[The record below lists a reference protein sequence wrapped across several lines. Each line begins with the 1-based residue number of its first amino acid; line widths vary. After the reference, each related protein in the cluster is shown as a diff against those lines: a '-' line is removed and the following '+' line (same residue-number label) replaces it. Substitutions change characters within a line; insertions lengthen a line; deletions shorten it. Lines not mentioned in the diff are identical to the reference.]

1 MALKFNPLTGNF
13 DFTGSGGGG
22 ASYIDGEVAVYADLP
37 LDGTAA
43 LNTAWLV
50 RTASGVW
57 PVTRHQAGI
66 YIRTAT
72 GGSSRDADWTYAGT
86 MPDVFSDAN
95 FTVYDDADTSKN
107 LKFQLSGL
115 TTGTTSTLTV
125 PASGTIALTTT
136 APAAH
141 AASHAAAGSDP
152 VFNQDLNTTN
162 DVEFNLITING
173 IIATSGI
180 PGSSFPLN
188 GEARVVDIASD
199 FYADFAAIDNLTA
212 NRTYELPDASGTI
225 ALTTTAP
232 ASHAHGNLTNAGLVG
247 TTSGL
252 PLKTG
257 AGGIVEAGAFGTAA
271 GAFCEGNDAR
281 LSDARTPTSHT
292 HPATAIS
299 DSTTAG
305 RALLTGADAAAQ
317 RTSLGLGTLAT
328 QSGTFSGTSSGTN
341 TGDQTITLTGDV
353 TGSGTGSFAATIASN
368 AVTNAKL
375 AQVATSTL
383 KGRATAATGNVEDLT
398 AAQARTLLNVADGAT
413 ANSTDAFLLGRANHT
428 GTQAVGTI
436 TGLGGAATM
445 SVGTTVGTVAA
456 GDDSRL
462 SDSRTPTAHVHGNIT
477 NDGKVG
483 STSGVPVVTTT
494 NGAVTTLALGTA
506 NQVLRVNSGATGV
519 EFGTV
524 SGGVTGVDATT
535 TDVFSVSGVNLVADA
550 SAQIDSSDPFVQY
563 NTTSGKLVYA
573 NPLRRTA
580 TGSFYV
586 GLAPTSTSI
595 GSDAINIQ
603 SRRTAATRVASGQY
617 AINIGDG
624 TASAR
629 GTIVIDGEGG
639 AVANSNNA
647 IAIGS
652 ITQSTGGSATI
663 AIGNQVIASGSSSI
677 AIGTY
682 ATTSSGAQ
690 SMAIGREV
698 YATATNSVGVGYS
711 MTVSGVNATAV
722 GVAVNASLYGQ
733 FATRPFLAVTWSG
746 QTTTATPAIL
756 NLEGVATNRFTIA
769 ATTALAVDILLVARR
784 ATTQDK
790 WLVARRFLGIRR
802 DASNN
807 TSLIGTVQTL
817 GTDQSTGSPTWTF
830 ALTADDTNE
839 ALQLEVTGAASE
851 TVEWRATAFYRV
863 A

>member
-257 AGGIVEAGAFGTAA
+257 TGGIVEAGAFGATSGTFA
-271 GAFCEGNDAR
+271 EGNDSRFHTRSHAVTST
-281 LSDARTPTSHT
+281 SDH
-292 HPATAIS
+292 
-299 DSTTAG
+299 TAG
-305 RALLTGADAAAQ
+305 NNMVFYSNGSGQLVELALGA
-317 RTSLGLGTLAT
+317 
-328 QSGTFSGTSSGTN
+328 SGTILTSAGTTSAPTFSTPAAGGTKTYA
-341 TGDQTITLTGDV
+341 V
-353 TGSGTGSFAATIASN
+353 FAATDNQPPASAFATLDTRNSTATLDFDSATDEN
-368 AVTNAKL
+368 AVFVGITPEAASL
-375 AQVATSTL
+375 GSGLIVRLHWMATTATSGNVRWGVQFERSNTDL
-383 KGRATAATGNVEDLT
+383 DSDSFDTAVEATAA
-398 AAQARTLLNVADGAT
+398 
-413 ANSTDAFLLGRANHT
+413 ANA
-428 GTQAVGTI
+428 
-436 TGLGGAATM
+436 
-445 SVGTTVGTVAA
+445 
-456 GDDSRL
+456 
-462 SDSRTPTAHVHGNIT
+462 
-477 NDGKVG
+477 
-483 STSGVPVVTTT
+483 TSG
-494 NGAVTTLALGTA
+494 
-506 NQVLRVNSGATGV
+506 
-519 EFGTV
+519 
-524 SGGVTGVDATT
+524 
-535 TDVFSVSGVNLVADA
+535 
-550 SAQIDSSDPFVQY
+550 I
-563 NTTSGKLVYA
+563 
-573 NPLRRTA
+573 
-580 TGSFYV
+580 
-586 GLAPTSTSI
+586 I
-595 GSDAINIQ
+595 
-603 SRRTAATRVASGQY
+603 
-617 AINIGDG
+617 
-624 TASAR
+624 
-629 GTIVIDGEGG
+629 
-639 AVANSNNA
+639 
-647 IAIGS
+647 
-652 ITQSTGGSATI
+652 
-663 AIGNQVIASGSSSI
+663 
-677 AIGTY
+677 
-682 ATTSSGAQ
+682 
-690 SMAIGREV
+690 
-698 YATATNSVGVGYS
+698 
-711 MTVSGVNATAV
+711 
-722 GVAVNASLYGQ
+722 
-733 FATRPFLAVTWSG
+733 
-746 QTTTATPAIL
+746 TTTAITVTTIDGITAGDVFRL
-756 NLEGVATNRFTIA
+756 KVFRNADDATNDTMTGDA
-769 ATTALAVDILLVARR
+769 ELVA
-784 ATTQDK
+784 
-790 WLVARRFLGIRR
+790 VEIR
-802 DASNN
+802 S
-807 TSLIGTVQTL
+807 
-817 GTDQSTGSPTWTF
+817 
-830 ALTADDTNE
+830 
-839 ALQLEVTGAASE
+839 AA
-851 TVEWRATAFYRV
+851 
-863 A
+863 